1 MTCQLF
7 GNLTTNR
14 KIVVQKNSW
23 VMDQGEK
30 KKRRCGQC
38 HHCDKGS
45 NALQHI
51 DLYLKLKPYSFAI
64 NDSSRYVV
72 WMEAKQ
78 TTAPK

>member
-1 MTCQLF
+1 M
-7 GNLTTNR
+7 
-14 KIVVQKNSW
+14 QKNSW

-30 KKRRCGQC
+30 KKRRCAQR
-38 HHCDKGS
+38 
-45 NALQHI
+45 ALRRI
-51 DLYLKLKPYSFAI
+51 DLYFKLKLYGIAI